1 MLKSL
6 ARVMWRLASSRRGG
20 TAIEYGLILAFVV
33 LVMFV
38 SLQAL
43 AGVTTDMWS
52 NISSKV
58 QDAH

>member
-1 MLKSL
+1 
-6 ARVMWRLASSRRGG
+6 MWRLASDRRGG
-20 TAIEYGLILAFVV
+20 TAIEYGLILALVV

-52 NISSKV
+52 NVSSKV
-58 QDAH
+58 QNAH